1 MSLLSSYVRRSL
13 TDSLRMVYRPHRARM
28 HLRAGEADPRDQPGA
43 GPHRLGYEG
52 GVHVGELQLGTADE
66 PERAVGADV
75 APGDG
80 QMAVGA
86 VAAHEGAAE
95 IQAVIPTPDRDRNL
109 PPGGGSVAGHGLG
122 RLPRVPGRDQ
132 ARPVLAGAAQRQVNV
147 LEARCIGPSG
157 DGAAGQVTALDHD
170 RQRRG
175 LGPGPRRGAAPRRW
189 RRGVLLV

>member
-1 MSLLSSYVRRSL
+1 MELMSLLSEPVGPGL
-13 TDSLRMVYRPHRARM
+13 TDSLRVVYRPDRARI
-28 HLRAGEADPRDQPGA
+28 HLRAGEADPGDQPGA

-75 APGDG
+75 APGDD

-109 PPGGGSVAGHGLG
+109 PPGGGSVAGHGLS
-122 RLPRVPGRDQ
+122 RLPRVSGRDQ

-147 LEARCIGPSG
+147 LEARCIRSAVA
-157 DGAAGQVTALDHD
+157 GAAGQVPAPDDNRH
-170 RQRRG
+170 RRRLG
-175 LGPGPRRGAAPRRW
+175 L
-189 RRGVLLV
+189 